1 MTFKAEVSQSA
12 LSRAG
17 CPKCNSEL
25 QIESR
30 RCICSNCS
38 DRWEIRDGIPR
49 FFNPGYYWGEV
60 PEPEAMA
67 LLDEARSLGW
77 RDAVEQR
84 FKGSAPLQYSILNWQ
99 SRASWLPL
107 LGLRAGA
114 VALDVGSGYG
124 AITHALAVSC
134 AEVYSLEAIPL
145 RIEFSRI
152 RLRQEGLSNVHLMQ
166 ASATQLPIRD
176 NSFDLIVINGVLE
189 WVGQWDTSASPEAV
203 QLGLL
208 QKLYRALKPEGI
220 LLIGIENRFGYNFFA
235 GGRDHSGL
243 PYTGLMPRWLASLVL
258 RHSKR
263 PPHRTELNARHQ
275 YRTYTYSELG
285 YRRILRKAGFRYLTF
300 YAAEPGYNEPV
311 SLVPLR
317 RNALTAHIL
326 RMMSEPDLGS
336 RRRWRRLA
344 KLYMSRLGLFRA
356 FIPDFV
362 IIANKD
368 SSHAHSKQFV
378 VLVPGSS
385 PVAE

>member
-1 MTFKAEVSQSA
+1 MRSNTEVLQSA

-25 QIESR
+25 HLESHE
-30 RCICSNCS
+30 CICSHCS

-49 FFNPGYYWGEV
+49 FFDPGYYWGEV
-60 PEPEAMA
+60 PEPEAIA

-77 RDAVEQR
+77 RDAVEQH
-84 FKGSAPLQYSILNWQ
+84 FKSSAPMQYSILNWQ

-107 LGLRAGA
+107 LGLRSGA

-134 AEVYSLEAIPL
+134 AEVYSLEAISH

-152 RLRQEGLSNVHLMQ
+152 RMQQEGLSNVQLMQ
-166 ASATQLPIRD
+166 ASATELPIRE
-176 NSFDLIVINGVLE
+176 NSFDLIVLNGVLE
-189 WVGQWDTSASPEAV
+189 WVGQWDTSASPDAI
-203 QLGLL
+203 QLRFL
-208 QKLYRALKPEGI
+208 QKLHRALKPEGI
-220 LLIGIENRFGYNFFA
+220 LLVGIENRIGYNFFA

-263 PPHRTELNARHQ
+263 PPHRSELNARHQ
-275 YRTYTYSELG
+275 YRTYTYSEEG
-285 YRRILRKAGFRYLTF
+285 YRRILRKAGFRYPSF
-300 YAAEPGYNEPV
+300 YAAEPGYNEPI
-311 SLVPLR
+311 SLVPLH

-326 RMMSEPDLGS
+326 RTMSEPNLGS

-356 FIPDFV
+356 FIPEFV
-362 IIANKD
+362 IIANKE
-368 SSHAHSKQFV
+368 SSLAHSK
-378 VLVPGSS
+378 
-385 PVAE
+385 

>member
-1 MTFKAEVSQSA
+1 MRSKIEVSQSG
-12 LSRAG
+12 LSLAG
-17 CPKCNSEL
+17 CPKCNWEL
-25 QIESR
+25 RIESR
-30 RCICSNCS
+30 RCICRNCG
-38 DRWEIRDGIPR
+38 DGWEIRDGIPR
-49 FFNPGYYWGEV
+49 FFNPRYYWGEV
-60 PEPEAMA
+60 PELEASA

-77 RDAVEQR
+77 RDAVEQH
-84 FKGSAPLQYSILNWQ
+84 FKSSPPMQYSVLDWQ

-107 LGLRAGA
+107 LGLGAGA

-134 AEVYSLEAIPL
+134 AEVYSVEAIPN

-152 RLRQEGLSNVHLMQ
+152 RMQQEGLSNVQLIQ
-166 ASATQLPIRD
+166 ASATELPLRD
-176 NSFDLIVINGVLE
+176 NSFDLIVLNGVLE
-189 WVGQWDTSASPEAV
+189 WVGQWDTSAPPNTI
-203 QLGLL
+203 QLRFLR
-208 QKLYRALKPEGI
+208 KLHRALKPEGI
-220 LLIGIENRFGYNFFA
+220 LLIGIENRIGYNFLA

-263 PPHRTELNARHQ
+263 PPHRTELNARQ

-285 YRRILRKAGFRYLTF
+285 YRRILRKAGFHRFSF
-300 YAAEPGYNEPV
+300 YAAEPGYNQPT

-326 RMMSEPDLGS
+326 RMMSEPKFGL
-336 RRRWRRLA
+336 RQRWRRLA
-344 KLYMSRLGLFRA
+344 KLYLSRVGLFRA

-368 SSHAHSKQFV
+368 VSLAHAK
-378 VLVPGSS
+378 
-385 PVAE
+385 